1 MARLT
6 VLGTAFAIPDD
17 GHDNTHF
24 VLAGKERTL
33 LIDCASNPVVRL
45 KKAGVALD
53 QVSDLL
59 LTHFHPD
66 HVSGVA
72 LLLMDMW
79 LLGRRKPLIVHG
91 LSPVIER
98 TESMLDLY
106 GWNEW
111 PNFFP
116 VMFQR
121 LPGHEHSAAFSCS
134 EYVVFTSPVQHFVPT
149 IGIRIE
155 FNKSGRIFSYSCDTE
170 PCQSVVRLAKD
181 ADVLFHEANAAC
193 DDPQRVFPG
202 HSSTSQAGDIAR
214 QAGVKSLYL
223 IHYPS
228 ADGAQ
233 EELIG
238 QAQHFFSGKVALAQD
253 FMHIDF

>member
-6 VLGTAFAIPDD
+6 VLGTAFAVSDEE
-17 GHDNTHF
+17 HDNTHF
-24 VLAGKERTL
+24 VLAGRDRTL
-33 LIDCASNPVVRL
+33 LIDCASNPVLRL
-45 KKAGVALD
+45 KMADVPVE

-72 LLLMDMW
+72 LFLMDMW
-79 LLGRRKPLIVHG
+79 LLGRRKPLIIHG

-106 GWNEW
+106 GWNDW

-116 VMFQR
+116 LMFQR
-121 LPGHEHSAAFSCS
+121 LPAHEYATAFSCT
-134 EYVVFTSPVQHFVPT
+134 EYAVFTSPVNHFVPT
-149 IGIRIE
+149 VGIRIE
-155 FNKSGRIFSYSCDTE
+155 FPKSGHILAYSCDTE

-193 DDPQRVFPG
+193 DDPDRIFPG
-202 HSSTSQAGDIAR
+202 HSSAVQAGDIAR
-214 QAGVKSLYL
+214 QAAVKSLYL

-228 ADGAQ
+228 GDVDRN
-233 EELIG
+233 ELLV
-238 QAQHFFSGKVALAQD
+238 QARRFFPGKVDLAQD
-253 FMHIDF
+253 FMSLDF